1 MYIYIHVCLWQCV
14 CLYAAHRSV
23 IQASSS
29 RFSASLPLPLPSP
42 FPRLEAPRV
51 AWVAWVPV
59 EGHVAN
65 IPILFAGDYILGD
78 YLVIRG
84 DYQANSFCGIM
95 I

>member
-1 MYIYIHVCLWQCV
+1 MLLAMRMPVCCPQIPCYPGFVVAILG
-14 CLYAAHRSV
+14 LFAFAF
-23 IQASSS
+23 ALALSSS
-29 RFSASLPLPLPSP
+29 RL
-42 FPRLEAPRV
+42 APRST
-51 AWVAWVPV
+51 WVAWVPV

-65 IPILFAGDYILGD
+65 IPIFLAGD